1 MIIKRDRY
9 LENLIRARHNGLC
22 KVVTGIRRCGK
33 TFLLCRLF
41 YDYLVSD
48 GVDEDHIIKIAM
60 DDRRN
65 KALRDPDTLLE
76 HVYSSIKDKNMYY
89 LIIDEVQMVEDFA
102 DVLSSFLHS
111 DNIDVYVSGS
121 NARFLSKDIVTEF
134 RGRASQIHIA
144 PLCFKEIYEASASRS
159 KEEVWADYVLYGGM
173 PKILEFEKREDK
185 AQYLQQLY
193 QETFLR
199 DIVERN
205 KIKKEEDL
213 EELLFVLASTIGS
226 LQSID
231 KITNTFNS
239 VKHRNMSPN
248 TIRKYIDHIADS
260 FLVENVRRYDIKGR
274 SYINS
279 PSKYYF
285 ADLGLRNASL
295 NFRQVEET
303 HILENIIFNELFC
316 LGYSVDVGA
325 VKAYQKNDEGKSVLK
340 NLEVDFVC
348 NNLDKRIYIQVALS
362 LPDEKKWEQES
373 LSLKKIEDSFK
384 KIIITKDAIST
395 HYNEEGILIVNL
407 FDFLL
412 DPEVL
417 MR

>member
-22 KVVTGIRRCGK
+22 KIVTGIRRCGK

-41 YDYLVSD
+41 YDYLVSE

-76 HVYSSIKDKNMYY
+76 HVYSSVKDKNMYY

-102 DVLSSFLHS
+102 DVLNSFLHS

-144 PLCFKEIYEASASRS
+144 PLCFQEIYESSAGRS

-205 KIKKEEDL
+205 KIKNKEDL

-248 TIRKYIDHIADS
+248 TIRKYIDYIADS

-303 HILENIIFNELFC
+303 HILENIIFNELSC

-348 NNLDKRIYIQVALS
+348 NNLDRRIYIQVALS

>member
-41 YDYLVSD
+41 YDYLVSE

-76 HVYSSIKDKNMYY
+76 HVYSSVKDKNMYY

-102 DVLSSFLHS
+102 DVLNSFLHS

-144 PLCFKEIYEASASRS
+144 PLCFQEIYESSAGRS

-205 KIKKEEDL
+205 KIKNKEDL

-248 TIRKYIDHIADS
+248 TIRKYIDYIADS

-303 HILENIIFNELFC
+303 HILENIIFNELSC

-348 NNLDKRIYIQVALS
+348 NNLDRRIYIQVALS